1 MCGSQHDAEDLVQ
14 ETYARVLSRPRL
26 LRRRDELPYLLRV
39 LRNTYLTSLRT
50 AGRRPR
56 TAELPTDESDVL
68 RSSLA
73 DPEAALEQRE
83 LLAAI
88 VALPDDF
95 RDALV
100 AVDVVGASYR
110 DAARALG
117 TSEATITSRL
127 FRARQRVVRALAA

>member
-1 MCGSQHDAEDLVQ
+1 MCASG
-14 ETYARVLSRPRL
+14 
-26 LRRRDELPYLLRV
+26 
-39 LRNTYLTSLRT
+39 LTSLRT

-110 DAARALG
+110 DAACALG

-127 FRARQRVVRALAA
+127 FRARRRVVRALAA